1 MSCLSLLIGDAN
13 VPEVTLAHPWVYIL
27 TRRLHGTW
35 AVHIRGGLKEINQ
48 CNRSA
53 KRVRQLM
60 LNSLI
65 QQYFDC
71 YSVVWEVWVQNE
83 LYSFTNCKT
92 TQLARIITFSSYN
105 STSSPLV
112 QELGWD
118 LLSIR
123 RLKLFAIEMFKV
135 CNNMAPEYLY
145 AKNF

>member
-1 MSCLSLLIGDAN
+1 MRQF
-13 VPEVTLAHPWVYIL
+13 VPPLTLKTIV
-27 TRRLHGTW
+27 
-35 AVHIRGGLKEINQ
+35 
-48 CNRSA
+48 
-53 KRVRQLM
+53 
-60 LNSLI
+60 NSYI

-83 LYSFTNCKT
+83 LYSFTNCQT
-92 TQLARIITFSSYN
+92 TQLARIITFSSYD

-123 RLKLFAIEMFKV
+123 RLKLFAREMFKV

>member
-92 TQLARIITFSSYN
+92 TQRARIITFSSYD

>member
-1 MSCLSLLIGDAN
+1 MRQF
-13 VPEVTLAHPWVYIL
+13 VPPLTLQTIV
-27 TRRLHGTW
+27 
-35 AVHIRGGLKEINQ
+35 
-48 CNRSA
+48 
-53 KRVRQLM
+53 
-60 LNSLI
+60 NSYI

-92 TQLARIITFSSYN
+92 TQLARIITFSSYD

-135 CNNMAPEYLY
+135 CKNMAPEYLY
-145 AKNF
+145 AKNI